1 MNSVAE
7 ILNQLR
13 DAGLYRELRVIE
25 SAQGARVTLEGRE
38 VILLCSNDYLG
49 LAGHPAIRRAAADA
63 AERWGAGAGASR
75 LVSGNM
81 LLHRE
86 LEEELAT
93 FKGHARCLLFGS
105 GFLANVG
112 VIATLAGPGDVIL
125 SDALNHASIVE
136 GCRLSR
142 AQTIVFD
149 HADLD
154 SLSAGLRRASGRR
167 ALIVTDGVFSMD
179 GDLAPLE
186 GIVELARRH
195 GARIMVDEAHAT
207 GVVGP
212 GGRGLVAALGLQHE
226 VDLVIGTLSKAL
238 GSYGAFVCCEPDLA
252 ELLINRSRTLIYS
265 TALPPPT
272 VAAALAALRLLRD
285 QPGIIERLWA
295 NARTLRTELGR
306 HGLRIA
312 VADMP
317 IVPVVVGDA
326 RAATDLCE
334 QVLSEG
340 VFAQAIRPP
349 TVPPGTS
356 RLRLV
361 ATAGHSTQ
369 DLAHAASTVAAA
381 ARDLVADNR
390 RTPA

>member
-1 MNSVAE
+1 M
-7 ILNQLR
+7 
-13 DAGLYRELRVIE
+13 
-25 SAQGARVTLEGRE
+25 
-38 VILLCSNDYLG
+38 
-49 LAGHPAIRRAAADA
+49 
-63 AERWGAGAGASR
+63 
-75 LVSGNM
+75 
-81 LLHRE
+81 
-86 LEEELAT
+86 
-93 FKGHARCLLFGS
+93 
-105 GFLANVG
+105 
-112 VIATLAGPGDVIL
+112 IL

-265 TALPPPT
+265 TAPPPPT

-312 VADMP
+312 VAGHAD
-317 IVPVVVGDA
+317 
-326 RAATDLCE
+326 
-334 QVLSEG
+334 
-340 VFAQAIRPP
+340 RP
-349 TVPPGTS
+349 S
-356 RLRLV
+356 RGRRCPR
-361 ATAGHSTQ
+361 GH
-369 DLAHAASTVAAA
+369 
-381 ARDLVADNR
+381 
-390 RTPA
+390 